1 MFSILW
7 KGGYRGYSKEAVGWC
22 GGRDLNP
29 GSPAWKSKNSVKPK
43 VGETNNLLKKTSK
56 EQVHQE
62 KLKTPMNQSLYAL
75 SLASHSSTSVL
86 AVYNGNSFFNKGNLM
101 RGESEKLKYRISHY
115 AYEALS

>member
-62 KLKTPMNQSLYAL
+62 KLKNSHEPKLICAIL
-75 SLASHSSTSVL
+75 SIPFI
-86 AVYNGNSFFNKGNLM
+86 N
-101 RGESEKLKYRISHY
+101 
-115 AYEALS
+115 